1 MRAWFAVIFVAPVA
15 LAYLYV
21 ALVGGRG
28 SKQTEVVRK
37 EVRKVEVVAARAAA
51 AVERLVDDRRLI
63 ERKAEELE
71 LLSLEARGGEVGFQ
85 PLVQRHNESR
95 LLADS
100 WYDHKKQA
108 TDSRTELARGVAMLQ
123 WRIGQ
128 LRGEGRRSA
137 AVVTTTQASADQLG
151 GVVSKLQKEITLS
164 GAALDRYNQQTG
176 DLSRH
181 IGTSCGPR
189 GEQWYAALQERQRT
203 RELNRQRR

>member
-1 MRAWFAVIFVAPVA
+1 MRAWFAVVFVVPVA

-37 EVRKVEVVAARAAA
+37 EVRKVEVVAARATA
-51 AVERLVDDRRLI
+51 AVGRLVDDRPVI
-63 ERKAEELE
+63 ERTAAELE
-71 LLSLEARGGEVGFQ
+71 RLSREARGDVGFQ
-85 PLVQRHNESR
+85 LLVQRHNESR

-100 WYDHKKQA
+100 WYEHKKQA
-108 TDSRTELARGVAMLQ
+108 IDSRTELARGVAMLQ

-128 LRGEGRRSA
+128 LRGEGRRSST
-137 AVVTTTQASADQLG
+137 VVTTTQASADQLG

-164 GAALDRYNQQTG
+164 GAALDRYKQQTAE
-176 DLSRH
+176 LSRH

-189 GEQWYAALQERQRT
+189 GEQWYSALQEHNRT
-203 RELNRQRR
+203 YDLSRQRR